1 MTPNENW
8 QIVDLL
14 TGLVEKSLV
23 VFEETADG
31 GGRYRLLETVR
42 QYGRERLL
50 ETGEGAAARENH
62 RRFSP
67 NWRRRPNWE
76 ARRRPPGW
84 RVWKTNTITCGLH
97 WSGAR
102 GPGNI

>member
-23 VFEETADG
+23 AFEETADG

-42 QYGRERLL
+42 QYGRDRLL
-50 ETGEGAAARENH
+50 ETGEGASARENH
-62 RRFSP
+62 RRFFTELASFSP
-67 NWRRRPNWE
+67 NWRRRPN
-76 ARRRPPGW
+76 
-84 RVWKTNTITCGLH
+84 
-97 WSGAR
+97 
-102 GPGNI
+102 